1 MMTLLEL
8 LSDPVRARIYL
19 EVLLNE
25 EVTAQQ
31 LMDKIKINR
40 STMSHHLSK
49 FIDGKVLKFRVQ
61 EQGRAV
67 KIYSRNPEFKEE
79 IILQGSD
86 DTSIKNRVI
95 FLESTAVHLNAI
107 SSLLS
112 DKAQQLREGTSS
124 SGSGSKVSFTF
135 NFLTKVEADIWYKE
149 YNEFQKRF
157 EERRKSLRDSS
168 DSLDYIGYGGITPTR

>member
-31 LMDKIKINR
+31 LMDKTKVNR

-49 FIDGKVLKFRVQ
+49 FVDGKVLKFRVQ

-67 KIYSRNPEFKEE
+67 KIYSRNPEFREE
-79 IILQGSD
+79 VILEDRD
-86 DTSIKNRVI
+86 DTSIKKRIV

-107 SSLLS
+107 SSLLG
-112 DKAQQLREGTSS
+112 DKARRLREGQSS
-124 SGSGSKVSFTF
+124 SKRGSTVSFTF
-135 NFLTKVEADIWYKE
+135 NFLTKEEADIWYKE
-149 YNEFQKRF
+149 YEEFQKRF
-157 EERRKSLRDSS
+157 EERRKSIKESS
-168 DSLDYIGYGGITPTR
+168 DSFDYIGYGGITPTK